1 MNLLH
6 CGWRGRI
13 GIIVGALLLGTW
25 ALMQPV
31 VAAEAPGPEEAIGAV
46 LDRFYETAAAADYEG
61 YFALFAADGVFLGTD
76 ATERWTVAEFKAF
89 VRPYFAAGRGWA
101 YVPGERHVVVSPEG
115 GYAWFDE
122 ALTSQAYGRCR
133 GSGVMRLTADGW
145 KVAQYH
151 LTIPIPNDLAKQVV
165 ELLREQPVK

>member
-1 MNLLH
+1 MNILS
-6 CGWRGRI
+6 CGRRGRI
-13 GIIVGALLLGTW
+13 GIIAGVLLLAG
-25 ALMQPV
+25 ARP
-31 VAAEAPGPEEAIGAV
+31 AEASPDVAEIAVGAV
-46 LDRFYETAAAADYEG
+46 LDRFYETAAAADFDG
-61 YFALFAADGVFLGTD
+61 YFALFADGGVFLGTD

-122 ALTSQAYGRCR
+122 ALTSQAYGPCR
-133 GSGVMRLTADGW
+133 GSGVMQLTEDGW